1 MKRIML
7 KVAYDGTDYCGW
19 QIQPRDKTIESELN
33 KHLSSL
39 LQEDIRVIGA
49 SRTDSGVHALSNIAV
64 FDTNARMDAA
74 KVAHALNQRLP
85 SDIRIQE
92 SREVPLTFHPRHC
105 NSKKTYEYRIYNAP
119 FENPITRRYA
129 YFVYVPLDLERMKKA
144 ASYLIG
150 EHDFKSF
157 CVAKAKVLSTV
168 RTIYDIRIEKQGD
181 YISIFVSGNGFLF
194 NMVRIIVGTLV
205 KVGRGAWEP
214 EYIEEILASRDRQ
227 KAGPTAP
234 ANGLTLYSYEFED
247 DITNGNGFSADFG

>member
-1 MKRIML
+1 MKRVLL

-19 QIQPRDKTIESELN
+19 QIQPNDKTIESELN
-33 KHLSSL
+33 KHLSAL
-39 LQEDIRVIGA
+39 MQEEITVIGA
-49 SRTDSGVHALSNIAV
+49 ARTDSGVHALSNIAV
-64 FDTNARMDAA
+64 FDTNAKMDAS

-85 SDIRIQE
+85 MDIRIQE
-92 SREVPLTFHPRHC
+92 SREVPLTFHPRRC

-144 ASYLIG
+144 AGYLVG

-157 CVAKAKVLSTV
+157 CVAKAKVQSTI
-168 RTIYDIRIEKQGD
+168 RTIYDIRIEKEGD
-181 YISIFVSGNGFLF
+181 YISIIVSGNGFLF
-194 NMVRIIVGTLV
+194 NMVRIIVGTLI

-214 EYIEEILASRDRQ
+214 EYVEEILAAKDRQ

-247 DITNGNGFSADFG
+247 DIMEGNSN